1 MPPRIALFEKVS
13 FGEFKKAM
21 EKMTTDIPEEDIRR
35 FYEAIKLP
43 KRATKGSAGYDFY
56 APFSFKITN
65 ESAVIPTGIRCKIED
80 GWYLGCYPRSGL
92 GFKCRT
98 MLDNTVGIIDADY
111 YNSSNEGHI
120 MLKLHTDY
128 EDKEVEV
135 NAGDA
140 FAQGILVPF
149 GVTYDDEVTEVR
161 DGGFGSTNKK

>member
-1 MPPRIALFEKVS
+1 
-13 FGEFKKAM
+13 
-21 EKMTTDIPEEDIRR
+21 
-35 FYEAIKLP
+35 
-43 KRATKGSAGYDFY
+43 
-56 APFSFKITN
+56 
-65 ESAVIPTGIRCKIED
+65 
-80 GWYLGCYPRSGL
+80 
-92 GFKCRT
+92 

-111 YNSSNEGHI
+111 YDSSNEGHI

-161 DGGFGSTNKK
+161 DGGFGSTDKK